1 MKPQH
6 SQLEVLLCC
15 VLVCVISVVLIFA
28 CAHLRYAES
37 SIPKAKRAACI
48 EHLFKKFA
56 SPQMTGNM
64 QVLPGYD
71 GLFVI
76 HYNRLIERRVALE
89 KSLARMG
96 LQNVASWVDWLN
108 KEDVDRMDDPSKLCL
123 NGLGYDGNSGLMSL
137 NLKHLWVYWYTASHK
152 LQNVLVM
159 EDDPLFQTDVNIV
172 TRLHEI
178 VTQLPRNYSIAYVG
192 TCSTWEH
199 SVHSWKVNGRLGN
212 RVPDTTLFG
221 PGYPSRCA
229 NGYVL
234 SERGAREMLLFMIN
248 TGIHAPADNMQDE
261 VLSQGSYWTEEPL
274 WKQTDLGSISHEVSH
289 DIPDVLQFSE
299 AFVDRVR
306 NSASSHMEAHS
317 HSFHVRG
324 ARRNSTLRRAT
335 ASMPRWHSLQVGH
348 GHL

>member
-1 MKPQH
+1 
-6 SQLEVLLCC
+6 
-15 VLVCVISVVLIFA
+15 
-28 CAHLRYAES
+28 LRYAES

-108 KEDVDRMDDPSKLCL
+108 KEDVDRMDDPSKRCL
-123 NGLGYDGNSGLMSL
+123 NSLGYDGYPGLMSL
-137 NLKHLWVYWYTASHK
+137 NLKHLWVYWYTATHK

-234 SERGAREMLLFMIN
+234 SERGAREMLRFIIS
-248 TGIHAPADNMQDE
+248 TGIHLPPDNIQDE
-261 VLSQGSYWTEEPL
+261 VLSPGSYWTEEAL
-274 WKQTDLGSISHEVSH
+274 WKQTDLGGMSYEASRGIFGFS
-289 DIPDVLQFSE
+289 QFFASL
-299 AFVDRVR
+299 VDRKR
-306 NSASSHMEAHS
+306 NSASSNSEAHS
-317 HSFHVRG
+317 HLIRVHEAG
-324 ARRNSTLRRAT
+324 RNSTVRRTTVSITTLET
-335 ASMPRWHSLQVGH
+335 A
-348 GHL
+348 